1 MRKIVK
7 HVAKIVIMSGI
18 IYASLLVKGVAR

>member
-1 MRKIVK
+1 MKKIVK

-18 IYASLLVKGVAR
+18 IYASIIIKGVAR